1 MIVTTRWWW
10 IRHARVINPDG
21 HIYGQRDLDAACAP
35 SEPFAALARLL
46 PRDAVWLVTHL
57 RRTVQTAAA
66 IRAET
71 GAGASESLPEPIV
84 EPDFVEQHFGE
95 WQGLSHAALHAS
107 RPGQSHRFWLA
118 PAIER
123 PPGGESFADVVA
135 RVSAA
140 VLRRSQIHAGHD
152 IIAVAHGG
160 SIRAALVL
168 ALGLDPERA
177 LSLSIDNVSLT
188 RIDHIAVP
196 GEPPAWRVV
205 AVNRTP

>member
-10 IRHARVINPDG
+10 IRHARVINPGG
-21 HIYGQRDLDAACAP
+21 HIYGQRDLDAACTP
-35 SEPFAALARLL
+35 SDPFAALARQL
-46 PRDAVWLVTHL
+46 PRDSVWLVTHL

-66 IRAET
+66 IRAEMP
-71 GAGASESLPEPIV
+71 ESLPETEPAV
-84 EPDFVEQHFGE
+84 EPDFVEQHFGD
-95 WQGLSHAALHAS
+95 WQGMSHAALHAS

-118 PAIER
+118 PATER
-123 PPGGESFADVVA
+123 PPGGESFADVVT

-140 VLRRSQIHAGHD
+140 VLRRSQTHAGRD
-152 IIAVAHGG
+152 IVAVAHGG

-205 AVNRTP
+205 TVNRTP